1 LIRPT
6 KDEFMT
12 DNSARQ
18 WAESVFNREQRRE
31 REIAAAMDLEA
42 ARHQAAMENM
52 KRLRALRLSKA
63 VVEAE
68 KS

>member
-1 LIRPT
+1 
-6 KDEFMT
+6 MT

-18 WAESVFNREQRRE
+18 RAESVFNREQRRE

-42 ARHQAAMENM
+42 ARHQAAIENT
-52 KRLRALRLSKA
+52 KRLRALRLSST